1 MPAAVKLRDDYSAE
15 DLRALARRSKDVN
28 QSRRL
33 LSLAAVRD
41 GMDRGSAA
49 RIGGMDR
56 QTLRDWVH
64 RFNAAG
70 PDGLIDNW
78 TEGPKPRLSAEQL
91 VEFAAIVEVGP
102 DREKD
107 GVVRWRRVDLKRV
120 IAERFGVDY
129 HQRYVGK
136 LLKKLGFSHISAR
149 PRHPAQDGRIVEAF
163 KKRARVGGPAVA
175 VETGCAI
182 VNRRGAAEEFLVE
195 QTP

>member
-1 MPAAVKLRDDYSAE
+1 MIQGGMEGWAMPSAVKLREDYSAE
-15 DLRALARRSKDVN
+15 ELRALARRSKDVN

-49 RIGGMDR
+49 KVGGMDR

-70 PDGLIDNW
+70 PDGLLDNW

-91 VEFAAIVEVGP
+91 AELAAIVAAGP

-120 IAERFGVDY
+120 IAERFGVAF
-129 HQRYVGK
+129 HERYVGK
-136 LLKKLGFSHISAR
+136 LLRKLGFSHISAR
-149 PRHPAQDGRIVEAF
+149 PRHPAQDERIVEAF
-163 KKRARVGGPAVA
+163 KKTSRAR
-175 VETGCAI
+175 
-182 VNRRGAAEEFLVE
+182 
-195 QTP
+195 

>member
-1 MPAAVKLRDDYSAE
+1 MPSAVILRGDYSAE
-15 DLRALARRSKDVN
+15 ELRGLARRAKGVN

-33 LSLAAVRD
+33 LSLAAVQD

-49 RIGGMDR
+49 KIGGMDR

-70 PDGLIDNW
+70 PEGLIDNW

-91 VEFAAIVEVGP
+91 AELATIVETGP

-120 IAERFGVDY
+120 IAERFGVDF
-129 HQRYVGK
+129 HERYVGK

-149 PRHPAQDGRIVEAF
+149 PRHPAQDERIVEAF
-163 KKRARVGGPAVA
+163 KKTSRAP
-175 VETGCAI
+175 
-182 VNRRGAAEEFLVE
+182 
-195 QTP
+195 

>member
-1 MPAAVKLRDDYSAE
+1 MPSAVRLREDYSAE
-15 DLRALARRSKDVN
+15 ELRGLARRSKTVN

-41 GMDRGSAA
+41 GMDRGPAA

-70 PDGLIDNW
+70 PEGLIDNW

-91 VEFAAIVEVGP
+91 AEFAQIVEAGP
-102 DREKD
+102 DRQRD
-107 GVVRWRRVDLKRV
+107 GVVRWRRIDLRRV
-120 IAERFGVDY
+120 IAERFGVDF
-129 HQRYVGK
+129 HPRYVGK

-149 PRHPAQDGRIVEAF
+149 PRHPGQDEQIVEAF
-163 KKRARVGGPAVA
+163 KRMARPVCKGFVLRLAADQSASTYPAS
-175 VETGCAI
+175 
-182 VNRRGAAEEFLVE
+182 RDSLR
-195 QTP
+195 P